1 MLHFIRERAKGFFA
15 WLIFVMIVV
24 PFAFWGINSY
34 FGNGGVVSVAEV
46 NGVKIDSQE
55 FQRLF
60 VQERNFRQ
68 RLFGKVGNPALL
80 NEALIKR
87 AVLDKLINTAA
98 LAQAAEDAG
107 FRISDRQLS
116 RQIVRTQQFLRDG
129 RFDPQRYAQV
139 LNSMGLTEG
148 AYEEE
153 LRRDMLVDQL
163 ISGLTESGFVTRKAL
178 DNALRLQKQQR
189 KFGYLVLKASR
200 FIDEKAA
207 LPESRIKS
215 YYDDHQDRYV
225 IPEKVSI
232 AYLELSA
239 SDLVKQVKVDDE
251 VLRKMYEEQQS
262 QLAMGEERRAS
273 HILIPVEEG
282 ADEQTDK
289 AARNKALDILK
300 QLRAGASFKALAKKF
315 SGDPESAAKG
325 GDLGFFSHGM
335 MVKPFEDSVYSMAV
349 GDISEP
355 VRTPFG
361 YHIIKLTG
369 IRKSAAQSFEKMRDA
384 LAKEYREQQAEE
396 QFYDMAD
403 RIADLT
409 YENPDNLEIASRE
422 LGLPVKKSTLFDRQ
436 HGSGIG
442 SDAKVRAAAFSSDVL
457 DSGNNSEPIML
468 APNHLIVL
476 RVDKHEPLSHRPL
489 AAVHDD
495 IVAVL
500 RLEDARKRAEKK
512 SREILAQLLKGKS
525 PARLAAKEGVQWHV
539 SSFIDRDDKKVPED
553 IISAA
558 FKLPRPEKEAAA
570 TGDALQ
576 LPDGNAAVILLQA
589 VRDGN
594 PAKLGQQVRKAEEK
608 QILQRR
614 GQQISHAVIEAIK
627 KRAEIVVHQEKL

>member
-1 MLHFIRERAKGFFA
+1 
-15 WLIFVMIVV
+15 
-24 PFAFWGINSY
+24 
-34 FGNGGVVSVAEV
+34 
-46 NGVKIDSQE
+46 
-55 FQRLF
+55 
-60 VQERNFRQ
+60 
-68 RLFGKVGNPALL
+68 
-80 NEALIKR
+80 
-87 AVLDKLINTAA
+87 
-98 LAQAAEDAG
+98 
-107 FRISDRQLS
+107 
-116 RQIVRTQQFLRDG
+116 
-129 RFDPQRYAQV
+129 
-139 LNSMGLTEG
+139 
-148 AYEEE
+148 
-153 LRRDMLVDQL
+153 L

-273 HILIPVEEG
+273 NILIPVEEG

-457 DSGNNSEPIML
+457 D
-468 APNHLIVL
+468 
-476 RVDKHEPLSHRPL
+476 
-489 AAVHDD
+489 
-495 IVAVL
+495 
-500 RLEDARKRAEKK
+500 
-512 SREILAQLLKGKS
+512 
-525 PARLAAKEGVQWHV
+525 
-539 SSFIDRDDKKVPED
+539 
-553 IISAA
+553 
-558 FKLPRPEKEAAA
+558 
-570 TGDALQ
+570 
-576 LPDGNAAVILLQA
+576 
-589 VRDGN
+589 
-594 PAKLGQQVRKAEEK
+594 
-608 QILQRR
+608 
-614 GQQISHAVIEAIK
+614 
-627 KRAEIVVHQEKL
+627 